1 MTEPT
6 NTTKPTAPT
15 APTTEPTEEPRDPN
29 DPFVQD
35 DITLE
40 KHSAAIRLGAAHGA
54 LLL

>member
-6 NTTKPTAPT
+6 NTTEPT
-15 APTTEPTEEPRDPN
+15 APTTEPTKEPHDPN
-29 DPFVQD
+29 NPFVQD

>member
-6 NTTKPTAPT
+6 NTTEPT

-40 KHSAAIRLGAAHGA
+40 KHSAAIRLGAAYGA